1 MGDLSPDAQVYGY
14 SIRHSSPDALSF
26 STLTNIMRIKQDFW
40 GAIVLSIDFS
50 QSVDEKANV
59 PYPTELAS
67 KGLDLSIERF
77 SGSVGAPSFKVI

>member
-1 MGDLSPDAQVYGY
+1 
-14 SIRHSSPDALSF
+14 
-26 STLTNIMRIKQDFW
+26 MRISALMDYSWIKQYFW

>member
-1 MGDLSPDAQVYGY
+1 MESW
-14 SIRHSSPDALSF
+14 
-26 STLTNIMRIKQDFW
+26 IKQDFW

-67 KGLDLSIERF
+67 KGLDL
-77 SGSVGAPSFKVI
+77 VPSKDQLTKF